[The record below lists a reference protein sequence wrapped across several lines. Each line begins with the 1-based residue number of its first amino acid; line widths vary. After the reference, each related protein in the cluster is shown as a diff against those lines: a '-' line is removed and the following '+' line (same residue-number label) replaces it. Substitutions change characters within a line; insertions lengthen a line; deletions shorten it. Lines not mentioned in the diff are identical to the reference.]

1 LPSRFLILRTSAL
14 GDVVHCLPVLTALR
28 RQRPRARI
36 GWVVEE
42 ALAPLLAGHP
52 DLDELLV
59 VRLKPWRRRPLA
71 PRTLAEVGR
80 FLAAVDRFAPE
91 VVLDLM
97 GNHKGGLLAA
107 VTLADERVGL
117 DRPFRREPASAV
129 WINRRVRPRG
139 EHAVERALSVLAAV
153 GLRPETPDF
162 GGDKLFPAAAGHGG
176 DGDGAV
182 LIHPGAGWGNKV
194 YPPRRWGEVARRLGG
209 EGLAVRVAVGPGEEA
224 LAREVAAASGGAA
237 RPLAALD
244 LPALAACLRRARLVL
259 GGDTGP
265 VHLAHALGT
274 SALALLGPTDP
285 RTNGLYGA
293 LGRSLAVELPCSYC
307 HKRMDGPR
315 ACLLAIPPARVAA
328 RALELL
334 AAPGPAGPGGG
345 PEPAAAR

>member
-1 LPSRFLILRTSAL
+1 MRFLILRTSAL
-14 GDVVHCLPVLTALR
+14 GDIVHCLPVLTALR
-28 RQRPRARI
+28 RARPRARI

-80 FLAAVDRFAPE
+80 FLTAVDRFAPE

-107 VTLADERVGL
+107 VSLADERLGL
-117 DRPFRREPASAV
+117 AGPFRREPASVV
-129 WINRRVRPRG
+129 WINRRVRPIG
-139 EHAVERALSVLAAV
+139 EHAVERALSVLTALGMRPAA
-153 GLRPETPDF
+153 PDF
-162 GGDKLFPAAAGHGG
+162 GGDKLLRGAAASG
-176 DGDGAV
+176 DDDGAV

-194 YPPRRWGEVARRLGG
+194 YPPRRWGEVARRLADA
-209 EGLAVRVAVGPGEEA
+209 GLGVRVAVGPGEEA
-224 LAREVAAASGGAA
+224 LAGEVAAASGGAA
-237 RPLAALD
+237 RPLAAPD
-244 LPALAACLRRARLVL
+244 LPALATCLRRARLVV

-274 SALALLGPTDP
+274 PALALLGPTDP

-293 LGRSLAVELPCSYC
+293 PERSLAVELPCSYC

-315 ACLLAIPPARVAA
+315 ACLLAIPPERVAE
-328 RALELL
+328 RLLELL
-334 AAPGPAGPGGG
+334 ADPGPGVAGTG
-345 PEPAAAR
+345 PEPAAVR